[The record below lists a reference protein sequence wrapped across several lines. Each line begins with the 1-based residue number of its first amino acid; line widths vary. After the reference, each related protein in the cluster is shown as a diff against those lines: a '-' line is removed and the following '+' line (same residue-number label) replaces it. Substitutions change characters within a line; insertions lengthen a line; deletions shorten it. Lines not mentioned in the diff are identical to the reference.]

1 MTPAETAAALVAI
14 RIEIRQLEERAAAIK
29 AACNHEETTRRFDY
43 MTGRYVGQCAG
54 CGGYNRPIVKV
65 KR

>member
-14 RIEIRQLEERAAAIK
+14 RIEIRQLEARAAAIK
-29 AACNHEETTRRFDY
+29 AACPHTETTRRFDY
-43 MTGRYVGQCAG
+43 MTGIYVTQCAG
-54 CGGYNRPIVKV
+54 CGGYNRPFARV